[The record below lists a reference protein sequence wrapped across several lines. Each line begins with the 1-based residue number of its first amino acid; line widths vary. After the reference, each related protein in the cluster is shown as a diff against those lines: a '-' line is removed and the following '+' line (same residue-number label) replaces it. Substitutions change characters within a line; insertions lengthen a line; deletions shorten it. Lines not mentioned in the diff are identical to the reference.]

1 MQRIAIIGS
10 GIAGL
15 GAAHAL
21 GEAARAGQPG
31 PAVTLFE
38 AGAHFGGHAHTVDI
52 TLDGVSHGVDIG
64 FLVFNHRTYPGLT
77 RLLQGL
83 GVDTAASDMSFSV
96 QARAQGLEWSGTN
109 LAGVFAQARNL
120 ARPGFWR
127 MLADIARFNRL
138 TTALAEAGD
147 DAALAQT
154 VGDFLQAQRFSDEFR
169 RWYLLPMIACIWSCP
184 SQQMLG
190 FPIGTLIRFC
200 HNHGLL
206 QVSNRPQWMTVRGGS
221 RQYVRRIVQG
231 LKDARLDTPVRGVQ
245 RLADGVRVHTAH
257 GSETFDQLVLA
268 CHSDQA
274 LRLLGVDA
282 SVEEQAVLGA
292 IRYQPNRALL
302 HTDTSLLPQRRRAW
316 AAWNYETAVD
326 GAEADVC
333 LHYLINRLQP
343 LPWQQ
348 SVVVSLNPVRAPR
361 AGTVLGEF
369 DVEHPVFDLAA
380 VAAQRQLPGLQGRRR
395 TWFCGAWTGYGFHE
409 DGLASGQRVAQMLLA
424 EEDASQ
430 RVADGARPPRPSA
443 LYLARAA

>member
-15 GAAHAL
+15 SAAHAL
-21 GEAARAGQPG
+21 GQAASPNRPG

-38 AGAHFGGHAHTVDI
+38 AGTHFGGHAHTVDV
-52 TLDGVSHGVDIG
+52 TLDGVSHGVDTG

-77 RLLQGL
+77 QLFSDL
-83 GVDTAASDMSFSV
+83 GVATAESEMSFSV

-120 ARPGFWR
+120 ARPAFWR

-154 VGDFLQAQRFSDEFR
+154 VGDLMQAQRFSVEFQ

-184 SQQMLG
+184 SQQMLA

-206 QVSNRPQWMTVRGGS
+206 QVSDRPQWMTVRGGS

-231 LKDARLDTPVRGVQ
+231 LSDARLNTPVLGVQ
-245 RLADGVRVHTAH
+245 RLADGVRVHTAR
-257 GSETFDQLVLA
+257 GSEVFDQLVMA

-274 LRLLGVDA
+274 LRLLGLDA
-282 SVEEQAVLGA
+282 SADEQRVLGA
-292 IRYQPNRALL
+292 IRYHPNRALL
-302 HTDTSLLPQRRRAW
+302 HTDTRLLPQRRRAW
-316 AAWNYETAVD
+316 AAWNYETAAD
-326 GAEADVC
+326 GAEAGVC

-343 LPWQQ
+343 LPWRRP
-348 SVVVSLNPVRAPR
+348 VEVSLNPEREPQADQVI
-361 AGTVLGEF
+361 GEF
-369 DVEHPVFDLAA
+369 AVDHPVFDLAA
-380 VAAQRQLPGLQGRRR
+380 GAAQRQLPGLQGQRR

-409 DGLASGQRVAQMLLA
+409 DGLVSGQRVAQALQAALRTT
-424 EEDASQ
+424 DPSDSP
-430 RVADGARPPRPSA
+430 VSSA
-443 LYLARAA
+443 LPMAQAA